1 MPKYTKKFKT
11 KVVLEYLSGELGGRP
26 MVAKKY
32 NIPDSTLKNWI
43 NKYNSG
49 GFDNLTKKLNNNK
62 YTSEFKLSVIQYRQ
76 INNTSYRET
85 AEHFDISNGSVICNW
100 ERAYQERGLSGL
112 ENNRGRP
119 KKDMSKADK
128 KAKNEKPIKESEKE
142 ELIRLREENKYLK
155 MQILFE
161 KSFKPCYWKKKQKQ
175 GKNKDNT

>member
-11 KVVLEYLSGELGGRP
+11 KVVLEYLSGGLGGRP

-119 KKDMSKADK
+119 KKDMSKVDK
-128 KAKNEKPIKESEKE
+128 KAKNEKPIKESERE

-161 KSFKPCYWKKKQKQ
+161 KKFQALLLEEEAEARKKQR
-175 GKNKDNT
+175 

>member
-1 MPKYTKKFKT
+1 MPKYTKEFKT

-128 KAKNEKPIKESEKE
+128 KAKNEKPIKESERE
-142 ELIRLREENKYLK
+142 ELIRLREKNKYLK

-161 KSFKPCYWKKKQKQ
+161 KKFQALLLEEEAEARKKQR
-175 GKNKDNT
+175 